1 MHIKIDTAIGNRVI
15 SEKLK
20 AMLTDLRSNTEAILD
35 SIDEIKAQ
43 AHSEGF
49 EEFEIDLLLKS
60 YLKRIL
66 K

>member
-1 MHIKIDTAIGNRVI
+1 MHIKIATTIGNRVI

-49 EEFEIDLLLKS
+49 EDYEIDLLI
-60 YLKRIL
+60 R
-66 K
+66 